1 MEISTP
7 SEWNMAIYSVI
18 LLWVVLISSHQ
29 PVFSGW
35 WIYLGCGLTSD
46 LLPHPP
52 LSIISPDLLISH
64 LACWQVS
71 CLTWTTC
78 HHLHLLVVS
87 RLLWR
92 RYQPTTSISDHLQ
105 SPQHITMASSASDS
119 SLPVDASPNVT
130 LTIRLIMQGKV
141 SEDTN
146 NGISKICYIPKFY
159 GGHLYL
165 LPCGQGFKQ
174 FMILYGHVLT
184 RSCR

>member
-7 SEWNMAIYSVI
+7 SEWNMSKYVQCDSINSAY
-18 LLWVVLISSHQ
+18 HQ
-29 PVFSGW
+29 PVLFSGW

-87 RLLWR
+87 RLPWR
-92 RYQPTTSISDHLQ
+92 QLPTNNFHRSSYHLQ
-105 SPQHITMASSASDS
+105 SPHRSMMASSASIDS
-119 SLPVDASPNVT
+119 GLPVDASPNVT

-141 SEDTN
+141 S
-146 NGISKICYIPKFY
+146 K
-159 GGHLYL
+159 
-165 LPCGQGFKQ
+165 
-174 FMILYGHVLT
+174 
-184 RSCR
+184 